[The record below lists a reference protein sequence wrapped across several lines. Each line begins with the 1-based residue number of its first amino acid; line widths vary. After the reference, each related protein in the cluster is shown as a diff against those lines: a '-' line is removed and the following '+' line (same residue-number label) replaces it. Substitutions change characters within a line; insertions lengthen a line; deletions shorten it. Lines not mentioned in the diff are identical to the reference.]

1 MRNVLSRKFY
11 GSKGTEADREM
22 FSSKGT
28 EVVRAKK
35 ELKRNPTM
43 NKEFLGMAKG
53 GVVKKS
59 AKSPTPKGKK

>member
-11 GSKGTEADREM
+11 GAKGTEADREM

-28 EVVRAKK
+28 EVIRAKK
-35 ELKRNPTM
+35 DIKRNPTM

-53 GVVKKS
+53 GAVKKS
-59 AKSPTPKGKK
+59 AKSTTQKGKK